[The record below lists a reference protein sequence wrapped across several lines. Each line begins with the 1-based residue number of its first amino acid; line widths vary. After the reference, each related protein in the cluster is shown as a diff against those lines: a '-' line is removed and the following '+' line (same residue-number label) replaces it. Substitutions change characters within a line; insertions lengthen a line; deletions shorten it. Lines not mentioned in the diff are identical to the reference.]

1 MKKWVLMVTSTL
13 KERKDYSMVNELGE
27 QTGHLAK
34 NSGLCEARGDNG
46 QTVVRR
52 HEMKCELGS
61 ISGEDE
67 QWAK

>member
-1 MKKWVLMVTSTL
+1 MGVDGYQHTKGKKGLLV
-13 KERKDYSMVNELGE
+13 VNKLGE

-52 HEMKCELGS
+52 HQMKCELGS
-61 ISGEDE
+61 ISGEDK
-67 QWAK
+67 QCAK

>member
-1 MKKWVLMVTSTL
+1 
-13 KERKDYSMVNELGE
+13 MVNELGE